1 MNNISK
7 RLHPI
12 VCGSCPLLIAYPVYF
27 IDHSLYLHAN
37 TRHLFSR
44 CVNPFSLYLFKEKS
58 EFSSNKKVTFTTKIF
73 SGTFRIIKEYYLRFI
88 YLTLD
93 SRQNFICSFIFL
105 CVFFDPTSINLH

>member
-12 VCGSCPLLIAYPVYF
+12 VWGSCPLLIVHPVYF

-37 TRHLFSR
+37 TQRLFPR

-58 EFSSNKKVTFTTKIF
+58 EFSSNEKIIFTTKTF
-73 SGTFRIIKEYYLRFI
+73 SGIFRVELGE
-88 YLTLD
+88 
-93 SRQNFICSFIFL
+93 N
-105 CVFFDPTSINLH
+105 